1 MYYLMIVIFVL
12 GYSAIAFE
20 HQLRVDK
27 AAAAL
32 ITGVLCWT
40 VYVLGAYSIVDFGS
54 IPDYLL
60 SMFAEDNVEPIKHE
74 VIKHYVTEFQMY
86 ESLAEI
92 ASILFFLIPKSL

>member
-20 HQLRVDK
+20 HKLRIDK

-40 VYVLGAYSIVDFGS
+40 VYVLGAYDIVDFNA
-54 IPDYLL
+54 IPEYLL
-60 SMFAEDNVEPIKHE
+60 SMFAEDN
-74 VIKHYVTEFQMY
+74 M
-86 ESLAEI
+86 
-92 ASILFFLIPKSL
+92 